1 MATNTS
7 TITIL
12 IADDHA
18 VVRMGLSALLNQ
30 QKGLKVVGEA
40 DDGAAA
46 VKLAG
51 RLKPDVAVLDLMM
64 PVMGGVEATQKIKSV
79 SGETKILLLTSY
91 GTSMDI
97 VRAVTFGASGAL
109 LKDTPNDELIAAVRE
124 IANGGE
130 YFSRSIRDLLRETPQ
145 PPLAL
150 RTATA
155 PSRRG
160 DTRLH
165 DRGHRQKL
173 RSFDR
178 YRKAQLPADLRHPR
192 RRQPHRSRR
201 HRAQE
206 ASAENLI
213 LSTSRKSV
221 TIGWRSE
228 TPQASPAGNPQA

>member
-130 YFSRSIRDLLRETPQ
+130 HFSRSIKALLRETPQ
-145 PPLAL
+145 PPLLSEQQMHLLDA
-150 RTATA
+150 AA
-155 PSRRG
+155 RG
-160 DTRLH
+160 YTTEDIAKSYDLSTDTV
-165 DRGHRQKL
+165 K
-173 RSFDR
+173 RSF
-178 YRKAQLPADLRHPR
+178 
-192 RRQPHRSRR
+192 RQICDILGAANRT
-201 HRAQE
+201 E
-206 ASAENLI
+206 AVAIALKKH
-213 LSTSRKSV
+213 LLKT
-221 TIGWRSE
+221 
-228 TPQASPAGNPQA
+228 

>member
-124 IANGGE
+124 VANGGE
-130 YFSRSIRDLLRETPQ
+130 HFSRSIKALLRETPQ
-145 PPLAL
+145 PPLLSEQQMHLLDA
-150 RTATA
+150 AA
-155 PSRRG
+155 RG
-160 DTRLH
+160 YTTEDIAKSYDLSTDTV
-165 DRGHRQKL
+165 K
-173 RSFDR
+173 RSFRQICDILGAANR
-178 YRKAQLPADLRHPR
+178 TEAVAIALKRH
-192 RRQPHRSRR
+192 
-201 HRAQE
+201 
-206 ASAENLI
+206 L
-213 LSTSRKSV
+213 LKT
-221 TIGWRSE
+221 
-228 TPQASPAGNPQA
+228 

>member
-1 MATNTS
+1 MATNKNL
-7 TITIL
+7 ITIL

-51 RLKPDVAVLDLMM
+51 QLKPDVAILDLMM

-79 SGETKILLLTSY
+79 SSDTKILLLTSY

-130 YFSRSIRDLLRETPQ
+130 HFSRSIRALLRETPQ
-145 PPLAL
+145 PPSLSEQQMHLLDA
-150 RTATA
+150 AA
-155 PSRRG
+155 RG
-160 DTRLH
+160 YTTEDIAKSYGLSP
-165 DRGHRQKL
+165 DNVK
-173 RSFDR
+173 RSFRQICDCLGAANR
-178 YRKAQLPADLRHPR
+178 TEAVAIALKRH
-192 RRQPHRSRR
+192 
-201 HRAQE
+201 
-206 ASAENLI
+206 LLKI
-213 LSTSRKSV
+213 
-221 TIGWRSE
+221 
-228 TPQASPAGNPQA
+228 